1 MAASEIEKLI
11 SVVLL
16 LLLQNFGEQKEGI
29 RYVEDMESKLKEGSA
44 NVEGCIARFKV
55 YEGNW

>member
-44 NVEGCIARFKV
+44 N
-55 YEGNW
+55 